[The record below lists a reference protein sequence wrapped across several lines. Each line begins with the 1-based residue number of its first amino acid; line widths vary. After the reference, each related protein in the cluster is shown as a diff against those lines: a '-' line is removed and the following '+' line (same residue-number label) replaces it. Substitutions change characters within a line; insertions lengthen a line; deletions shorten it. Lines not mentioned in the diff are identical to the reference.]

1 MSFSSL
7 NCPKGVSHRAICISK
22 YMLFTGWEVRIG
34 RNCARDLCE
43 STARGRRPRAVL
55 RPSAQ
60 FLPIRTD
67 LGRWRTFLFFFP
79 LRFKNFRNILLQLPT
94 YVCWRRA
101 RYFASLEIFMHQ
113 GYRTHRLTK
122 SLPIFFCM
130 DKRLLEVF
138 VVKCI
143 QWKYWMSFIACG
155 R

>member
-34 RNCARDLCE
+34 RNCTC
-43 STARGRRPRAVL
+43 ARGLERVL

-60 FLPIRTD
+60 FLPVRTD
-67 LGRWRTFLFFFP
+67 LGRWRTFLFFFL
-79 LRFKNFRNILLQLPT
+79 LRFKNLRKILLQLPT

-101 RYFASLEIFMHQ
+101 RYFGSLEIFMHQ
-113 GYRTHRLTK
+113 GYRTHSHKVTAD
-122 SLPIFFCM
+122 FFCM
-130 DKRLLEVF
+130 DKRLLEDF